1 MEHTHDH
8 PHAHDHMY
16 PHSHTCS
23 GQNAAAGKAEE
34 TKALL
39 TYMIHHNEH
48 HAEDLAELMD
58 SLPQEA
64 RKKMSIA
71 IGSFEAANVDLRAVL
86 DCLS

>member
-1 MEHTHDH
+1 MIIRMPTTICT
-8 PHAHDHMY
+8 PTVMPVRAR
-16 PHSHTCS
+16 T
-23 GQNAAAGKAEE
+23 GKTEE

-48 HAEDLAELMD
+48 HAEKLAELMD

-71 IGSFEAANVDLRAVL
+71 IGSFEAANVELQAVL